1 MLVHALAGL
10 ILPSLALAQTSTK
23 CDPTKQTCPSD
34 KGLNQASYNVD
45 FTKGADS
52 NFIMTYGD
60 ANYDS
65 NGLSFTIDKP
75 KQAPTMQSDFYFFFG
90 SISAVAKA
98 AKGTGIV
105 SCLDWEWLGGDNGQ
119 VQTDYFGK
127 GNTTAYNR
135 GTTVN
140 VNDVQNTWHNY
151 TIEWTSSQTTWYID
165 GAPVRTLNFA
175 DAVGGTNYP
184 QTPMRVKLG
193 IWSASDTGA
202 PGTIEWAGGN
212 TDYSQAPFTMQV
224 KSLSINNYNPAG
236 SYSYSD
242 KTGSWQSIKMSKD
255 APPDTSSSATASASD
270 ASAIQPTTI
279 YAVNPV
285 SSSSSSAPKSEHK
298 TTAESSKSQ
307 PTTSAASQASKAA
320 VSTGLQT
327 VQTPDASSTKPAES
341 SKPSN
346 ASIGSA
352 MFKIDGQL
360 LSAIFLAAIY
370 QLF

>member
-1 MLVHALAGL
+1 
-10 ILPSLALAQTSTK
+10 
-23 CDPTKQTCPSD
+23 
-34 KGLNQASYNVD
+34 
-45 FTKGADS
+45 
-52 NFIMTYGD
+52 MTYGD

-105 SCLDWEWLGGDNGQ
+105 SCVILESDDLDELDWEWLGGDNGQ

-307 PTTSAASQASKAA
+307 PTTSAASQASNA